1 MPHQNRNWQR
11 RWTVD
16 FETQTAT
23 HKDGWV
29 FQFSKVSDGVF
40 DGSLISQPKNI
51 TIEQFKNAPKIA
63 KEAGEVWMR
72 ARKNRH

>member
-23 HKDGWV
+23 HEAGWV
-29 FQFSKVSDGVF
+29 FKFSKVSDGVF
-40 DGSLISQPKNI
+40 DGRMIKQPEHL
-51 TIEQFKNAPKIA
+51 TPEQIRNAPRIA
-63 KEAGEVWMR
+63 QEAGEAWKR